1 MKPQLCL
8 LLVGNVLL
16 WLFFCAFSCLGD
28 MTDRSNY
35 IYLTET
41 KKHFVQ
47 EVIGDS
53 DVRPDSIYSPHYP
66 NGRVVT
72 YYAHWC
78 PHCLHFK
85 PKYMEFSNE
94 VHEMSKKLRV
104 NVEVFA
110 VSCVPHAKICMDNG
124 IHGYPTIMYYP
135 PYSIN
140 GTKFTQTD
148 LHSEEIFRITTLAM
162 RKETEHVNMR
172 QGSQRSD
179 KGHDK
184 IRQKAYF
191 IQRTKT
197 ETFRDAH
204 LSFHFAMTTAI
215 FTQPGPL
222 PEKPRKALL
231 AFLNA
236 MKRTIP
242 SNSSM
247 QPVVRDLLKN
257 FDAIVMEPMAL
268 NKIMGNHPPPGPISK
283 WSRASSQHGTGY
295 TAGLW
300 ILFHIMSVGLVKWNH
315 LATDDGQMII
325 PAAMADI
332 QRNYVEHFFQCEE
345 CRLNFLSDFDA
356 CMFDRCNRLITLAN
370 GGTLEQFIQYPLWL
384 YETHNGVN
392 VRLRNER
399 IEQGIESES
408 FTTQAEISWPPASSC
423 PLCWLSREKDR
434 WDELE
439 VYKFLEQSYWYVLYV
454 FCDKFDE
461 TTMAIQK
468 V

>member
-1 MKPQLCL
+1 
-8 LLVGNVLL
+8 
-16 WLFFCAFSCLGD
+16 
-28 MTDRSNY
+28 
-35 IYLTET
+35 
-41 KKHFVQ
+41 
-47 EVIGDS
+47 
-53 DVRPDSIYSPHYP
+53 
-66 NGRVVT
+66 
-72 YYAHWC
+72 
-78 PHCLHFK
+78 
-85 PKYMEFSNE
+85 
-94 VHEMSKKLRV
+94 
-104 NVEVFA
+104 
-110 VSCVPHAKICMDNG
+110 
-124 IHGYPTIMYYP
+124 
-135 PYSIN
+135 
-140 GTKFTQTD
+140 
-148 LHSEEIFRITTLAM
+148 
-162 RKETEHVNMR
+162 
-172 QGSQRSD
+172 
-179 KGHDK
+179 
-184 IRQKAYF
+184 
-191 IQRTKT
+191 
-197 ETFRDAH
+197 
-204 LSFHFAMTTAI
+204 
-215 FTQPGPL
+215 
-222 PEKPRKALL
+222 
-231 AFLNA
+231 
-236 MKRTIP
+236 
-242 SNSSM
+242 M

-439 VYKFLEQSYWYVLYV
+439 VYKFLEQSYWLEDDDVEVLRMLSESGVAIEEKKMLDHSMVAENYS
-454 FCDKFDE
+454 DKLDLYSTVPWCCFVLILALVRYRKKKYNLRGIHKKIESDNF
-461 TTMAIQK
+461 
-468 V
+468 